1 MLTVA
6 TGTSSEVEQDIKR
19 SRFIALLC
27 PAASEAAAR
36 EVISARRRQF
46 PDARHHC
53 SAFILQSDGATPQMR
68 FSDDGE
74 PNGTAGAPILDA
86 LRGAG
91 LTDVVAVVTR
101 YRRTMG
107 LLSGLLAGH
116 SPARWEV
123 SAGPIPH
130 TRLTLLRVDTA
141 IPDLTWFDHVIV
153 VDYPGS
159 LASLD
164 TAVGSAASTGGPSTV
179 QILHLQ
185 CQLEER
191 LALLATYRSLR
202 PGASAYPSPTEV
214 EWLLS
219 SPP

>member
-91 LTDVVAVVTR
+91 LTNVVAVVTR
-101 YRRTMG
+101 YFGGTLLGTGG
-107 LLSGLLAGH
+107 LVRAYSGSTQAAIQNAQLAKIENCPSFSVALDPFLAGRAEAELR
-116 SPARWEV
+116 SRGWTVEKVTWGEIVSIDFSVPQNEEGEV
-123 SAGPIPH
+123 EPFIAQQ
-130 TRLTLLRVDTA
+130 
-141 IPDLTWFDHVIV
+141 
-153 VDYPGS
+153 
-159 LASLD
+159 
-164 TAVGSAASTGGPSTV
+164 TGGKGKV
-179 QILHLQ
+179 KRRADRF
-185 CQLEER
+185 LEV
-191 LALLATYRSLR
+191 LL
-202 PGASAYPSPTEV
+202 
-214 EWLLS
+214 
-219 SPP
+219 